1 MTAFF
6 GTACGKA
13 MNAARRDTMSAL
25 YSSGTATLHAISH
38 WRQPVQ
44 AAASTNLGFWRTL
57 AW

>member
-13 MNAARRDTMSAL
+13 MNAARRETMSAL
-25 YSSGTATLHAISH
+25 YSSGTATLQAISH

-44 AAASTNLGFWRTL
+44 AASSTYLAFCFTL
-57 AW
+57 AK

>member
-25 YSSGTATLHAISH
+25 YSSGTATLQAISH
-38 WRQPVQ
+38 WRQPVH
-44 AAASTNLGFWRTL
+44 AASSTNLGFCLTF
-57 AW
+57 A

>member
-13 MNAARRDTMSAL
+13 MKAARRDTMSAL
-25 YSSGTATLHAISH
+25 YSSGTATLQAISH

-44 AAASTNLGFWRTL
+44 AASSTNLGFWRTL

>member
-1 MTAFF
+1 MIAFL

-25 YSSGTATLHAISH
+25 YSSGTATLQAISH

-44 AAASTNLGFWRTL
+44 AASSTNLDFWRIF

>member
-25 YSSGTATLHAISH
+25 YSSGTATLQAISH

-44 AAASTNLGFWRTL
+44 AASSTYL
-57 AW
+57 AFCLILAK

>member
-38 WRQPVQ
+38 WRQPVH
-44 AAASTNLGFWRTL
+44 AASSTNLGF
-57 AW
+57 